1 MPERPRHAFLAGGVS
16 GILEISC
23 TYPLEFVKNSMQLQP
38 SRFRGPLHALR
49 SNVAAHGP
57 SVLYRGLPSWLLFA
71 FPRSAIRFAFF
82 DQFQGIIDRGCGVH
96 AYVDDGD
103 ADDNADA
110 EDVDLPEL
118 YRLSRDAAAG
128 IGAGLIEAV
137 LCLTP
142 CQNLSIKMTHE
153 ANLPPSERRYSP
165 RFFRATASIFRDAG
179 LRGILAGVGPTCAK
193 NCLNQSIRFPGF
205 HFLTR
210 AYCERTG
217 TVRDRMNMLELWAC
231 GGVAGALSAVCS
243 HPIDV
248 VKANMMGLHASK
260 YRSALHCATSIHAEV
275 GVSGFFVGLSPRIT
289 RVCCEVG
296 LLYSLFEGIKRS
308 LDRMIK

>member
-1 MPERPRHAFLAGGVS
+1 MPKRPRHAFLAGGVS

-49 SNVAAHGP
+49 SNIAAHGP
-57 SVLYRGLPSWLLFA
+57 RVLYRGLPSWLLFA

-82 DQFQGIIDRGCGVH
+82 DRFQGIIDRSCGVDSH
-96 AYVDDGD
+96 LGGDGD
-103 ADDNADA
+103 DNGGAPP
-110 EDVDLPEL
+110 PEEM

-153 ANLPPSERRYSP
+153 ANLPPAERRYSP
-165 RFFRATASIFRDAG
+165 RFFRATGSICRDAG
-179 LRGILAGVGPTCAK
+179 LRGMLAGVGPTCAK

-217 TVRDRMNMLELWAC
+217 TARDRMNMLELWAC
-231 GGVAGALSAVCS
+231 GGVAGAVSAVCS

-248 VKANMMGLHASK
+248 VKANLMGLHAGK
-260 YRSALHCATSIHAEV
+260 YRGALHCAASIRGEV
-275 GVSGFFVGLSPRIT
+275 GLSGFFVGLSPRIT

-296 LLYSLFEGIKRS
+296 LLYSLFEGINRA
-308 LDRMIK
+308 LDGVLD